1 MSEPTDAGKP
11 IDVGAPEVAAG
22 GAPAAAAAAR
32 PGLGHGVA
40 IMLVDWLA
48 VLVFIFGGLESHDG
62 QQTLGNLLLTA
73 WPFLVARM
81 VALPLIR
88 GRAEVLWPAGVI
100 AWLVTWA
107 LGLGVRTLVGGGTAL
122 PFVLVALGML
132 GALLVG
138 WRLLAAVVRWQV
150 RRNAALDQRPVR

>member
-1 MSEPTDAGKP
+1 MSEPA
-11 IDVGAPEVAAG
+11 DVGEPT
-22 GAPAAAAAAR
+22 AAAASPR

-62 QQTLGNLLLTA
+62 AQTLGNLLLTA

-88 GRAEVLWPAGVI
+88 GRAEALWPAGVI

-107 LGLGVRTLVGGGTAL
+107 LGLGVRALVGGGTAL
-122 PFVLVALGML
+122 PFVLVSLGLL
-132 GALLVG
+132 GVFFLG
-138 WRLLAAVVRWQV
+138 WRLLAAAVRWQV
-150 RRNAALDQRPVR
+150 RRNATLDQ